1 MSRFDIQR
9 FDYGAPPKDAAWD
22 LLSPEEQQKLLTE
35 MEARVAASA
44 KLNPI
49 KEIEP
54 SGFSMWKAYS
64 KATFLGS
71 PLAIAV
77 GYYRSKKIL
86 FALGT
91 GFIWLPY
98 LMYVGIDTL
107 TNKNKEQE

>member
-1 MSRFDIQR
+1 MNRFDIQR

-22 LLSPEEQQKLLTE
+22 LLSAEEQQKALDE
-35 MEARVAASA
+35 WEAQQEFI
-44 KLNPI
+44 PI
-49 KEIEP
+49 EKVEEEE
-54 SGFSMWKAYS
+54 GFSLWKLYS
-64 KATFLGS
+64 GATLIGS
-71 PLAIAV
+71 PLAIAF
-77 GYYRSKKIL
+77 GYYRSKRIL